1 MPETHRRPT
10 VRKESGCKHNT
21 LPRGSAYDQV
31 MVCHLGV
38 TDCLLFVLILDQT
51 L

>member
-1 MPETHRRPT
+1 MPETHCRPT

-21 LPRGSAYDQV
+21 LPRGSAYGQV
-31 MVCHLGV
+31 MVCRLGV
-38 TDCLLFVLILDQT
+38 TDCLLFAPIVDQT